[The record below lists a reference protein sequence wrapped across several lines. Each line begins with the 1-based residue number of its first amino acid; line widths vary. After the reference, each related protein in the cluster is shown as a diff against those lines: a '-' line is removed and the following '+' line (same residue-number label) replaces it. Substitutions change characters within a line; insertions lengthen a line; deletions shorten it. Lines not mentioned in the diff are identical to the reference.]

1 MNISH
6 EKFLSKFLKKLNTID
21 TVKELCAE
29 TVQGVLKF
37 TKAQAGWIYLPNQ
50 ELNSVSVKKIY
61 YTPDINKKTDVKK
74 SVETIFTLGEDLF
87 SNNYE
92 MEDTLDYFKNL
103 SKERTII
110 IPIIVRGFLLG
121 YFALIGRRIEFN
133 YNFGE
138 MLQIITDFLSA
149 RLEIMLLRV
158 DLENHD
164 KQKIQFLASISHEYK
179 TPLNSI
185 IGFSDIL
192 KDRLDDTDEFKY
204 IDNISKSAKF
214 LLSLI
219 QDILDMSRAEISK
232 LELHKETFRTKEII
246 EDISYSFDE
255 IVKSKNLH
263 FSYTVVDVEIYADLR
278 RFKQLI
284 YNLISNAVKF
294 NKLNGKIT
302 IVSYLDENNDF
313 VFEIKD
319 TGDGIRKKD
328 YDTIFSFFSQVN
340 RSVLK
345 RQQGS
350 GIGLAL
356 CKKIVEAHGGEIGF
370 KSRLN
375 SGSTFWFTIPQ
386 PEQLNISA
394 E

>member
-6 EKFLSKFLKKLNTID
+6 EKFLSKFLKKLNTIES
-21 TVKELCAE
+21 VKELCAE
-29 TVQGVLKF
+29 T
-37 TKAQAGWIYLPNQ
+37 AQALLKYTKGYASWIYLPNQ
-50 ELNSVSVKKIY
+50 ELNSISVKKIY
-61 YTPDINKKTDVKK
+61 YSSDITKKTEIKK
-74 SVETIFTLGEDLF
+74 SIETIFTLGEDLF

-92 MEDTLDYFKNL
+92 VEDTLDYFKNL
-103 SKERTII
+103 SKENTII
-110 IPIIVRGFLLG
+110 LPVIVRGFLLG
-121 YFALIGRRIEFN
+121 YFAILGRKIQFN
-133 YNFGE
+133 YTFID
-138 MLQIITDFLSA
+138 LVQIITDFFNA
-149 RLEIMLLRV
+149 RLEIILLKN

-192 KDRLDDTDEFKY
+192 KSKLEAGEEYKY

-219 QDILDMSRAEISK
+219 QDILDMSRAEINK
-232 LELHKETFRTKEII
+232 LELNKESFRTKEVI

-255 IVKSKNLH
+255 IVKTKNLH
-263 FSYTVVDVEIYADLR
+263 FSYTIMDVEITADLR

-302 IVSYLDENNDF
+302 IVSYLDENNNF

-319 TGDGIRKKD
+319 TGDGISKKD
-328 YDTIFSFFSQVN
+328 YNTIFSFFSQVN
-340 RSVLK
+340 RSILK

-370 KSRLN
+370 KSRLS

-386 PEQLNISA
+386 
-394 E
+394 

>member
-1 MNISH
+1 M
-6 EKFLSKFLKKLNTID
+6 KKINTFNS
-21 TVKELCAE
+21 VKEVCNEISVEL
-29 TVQGVLKF
+29 LKY
-37 TKAQAGWIYLPNQ
+37 TKAYACWVYLPCSEN
-50 ELNSVSVKKIY
+50 NSVSVKKIY
-61 YTPDINKKTDVKK
+61 YQQQENVPKNVK
-74 SVETIFTLGEDLF
+74 ELIDNIFQLGEDLF

-92 MEDTLDYFKNL
+92 TEDTLDYFYKL
-103 SKERTII
+103 SKERVII
-110 IPIIVRGFLLG
+110 EPVIIKDSLYG
-121 YFALIGRRIEFN
+121 YFAVVGKRNDFN
-133 YNFGE
+133 YKNKNLAE
-138 MLQIITDFLSA
+138 MIVEVFNS
-149 RLEIMLLRV
+149 RLEIITLNEELKKQ
-158 DLENHD
+158 D
-164 KQKIQFLASISHEYK
+164 KEKIQFLASISHEYK

-192 KDRLDDTDEFKY
+192 KNELAGHENYKY

-219 QDILDMSRAEISK
+219 QDILDMARSQFSQM
-232 LELHKETFRTKEII
+232 ELDKEVFRPKEII
-246 EDISYSFDE
+246 EDISYSFQE
-255 IVKSKNLH
+255 IVNSKNLH
-263 FSYTVVDVEIYADLR
+263 FSYTLMDVEINADLR

-284 YNLISNAVKF
+284 FNLISNAVKF

-302 IVSYLDENNDF
+302 IVSYLNEKKEF

-328 YDTIFSFFSQVN
+328 CDKIFNFFSQVN
-340 RSVLK
+340 QNHLK

-350 GIGLAL
+350 GVGLAL

-386 PEQLNISA
+386 
-394 E
+394 

>member
-29 TVQGVLKF
+29 NVQGVLKF
-37 TKAQAGWIYLPNQ
+37 TKAQAAWIYLSNQ
-50 ELNSVSVKKIY
+50 ELNSISVKKIY
-61 YTPDINKKTDVKK
+61 YAPDINKKTDVKK
-74 SVETIFTLGEDLF
+74 NVETIFTLGEDLF

-149 RLEIMLLRV
+149 RLEIMLLRI

-232 LELHKETFRTKEII
+232 LELNKETFRTKEII

-263 FSYTVVDVEIYADLR
+263 FSYTIVDVQISADLR

-294 NKLNGKIT
+294 NKINGKIT
-302 IVSYLDENNDF
+302 IVSYLDEKNDF

-340 RSVLK
+340 RSILK

>member
-1 MNISH
+1 M
-6 EKFLSKFLKKLNTID
+6 KKLNTIES
-21 TVKELCAE
+21 VKELCAE
-29 TVQGVLKF
+29 T
-37 TKAQAGWIYLPNQ
+37 AQALLKYTKGYASWIYLPNQ
-50 ELNSVSVKKIY
+50 ELNSISVKKIY
-61 YTPDINKKTDVKK
+61 YSSDITKKTEIKK
-74 SVETIFTLGEDLF
+74 SIETIFTLGEDLF

-92 MEDTLDYFKNL
+92 VEDTLDYFKNL
-103 SKERTII
+103 SKENTII
-110 IPIIVRGFLLG
+110 LPVIVRGFLLG
-121 YFALIGRRIEFN
+121 YFAILGRKIQFN
-133 YNFGE
+133 YTFID
-138 MLQIITDFLSA
+138 LVQIITDFFNA
-149 RLEIMLLRV
+149 RLEIILLKN

-192 KDRLDDTDEFKY
+192 KSKLEAGEEYKY

-219 QDILDMSRAEISK
+219 QDILDMSRAEINK
-232 LELHKETFRTKEII
+232 LELNKESFRTKEVI

-255 IVKSKNLH
+255 IVKTKNLH
-263 FSYTVVDVEIYADLR
+263 FSYTIMDVEITADLR

-302 IVSYLDENNDF
+302 IVSYLDENNNF

-319 TGDGIRKKD
+319 TGDGISKKD
-328 YDTIFSFFSQVN
+328 YNTIFSFFSQVN
-340 RSVLK
+340 RSILK

-370 KSRLN
+370 KSRLS

-386 PEQLNISA
+386 
-394 E
+394 

>member
-121 YFALIGRRIEFN
+121 YFALIGKRIEFN

-263 FSYTVVDVEIYADLR
+263 FSYTVVDVEINADLR

-370 KSRLN
+370 K
-375 SGSTFWFTIPQ
+375 
-386 PEQLNISA
+386 
-394 E
+394 

>member
-1 MNISH
+1 MNILH
-6 EKFLSKFLKKLNTID
+6 EKFLSKFLKKLNTTETI
-21 TVKELCAE
+21 KELCAE
-29 TVQGVLKF
+29 AAQGMLLY
-37 TKAQAGWIYLPNQ
+37 TKAQAAWIYMPNQ
-50 ELNSVSVKKIY
+50 ELNNLSVKKIY
-61 YTPDINKKTDVKK
+61 YAPDLSNKKSEVKK
-74 SVETIFTLGEDLF
+74 SVEMVYTLGEDLF

-92 MEDTLDYFKNL
+92 MEDTLDYFCNL
-103 SKERTII
+103 SKEKIVI
-110 IPIIVRGFLLG
+110 LPIILRGFLLG
-121 YFALIGRRIEFN
+121 YIALIGKR
-133 YNFGE
+133 
-138 MLQIITDFLSA
+138 TDFNSKYSDCAEIVTNFLTA
-149 RLEIMLLRV
+149 RLEIMLLKA
-158 DLENHD
+158 DLEKHD

-192 KDRLDDTDEFKY
+192 KGRLSGTDEFKY
-204 IDNISKSAKF
+204 IDNISKSATF

-219 QDILDMSRAEISK
+219 QDILDMSRAEINK
-232 LELHKETFRTKEII
+232 LEMHKEKFRTKEVI
-246 EDISYSFDE
+246 EDISWSFDE

-263 FSYTVVDVEIYADLR
+263 FSYTLMDVEIEADLR

-302 IVSYLDENNDF
+302 IVSYINEKNEF

-328 YDTIFSFFSQVN
+328 YETIFSFFSQVN
-340 RSVLK
+340 RSILK

-356 CKKIVEAHGGEIGF
+356 CKKIVEAHGGMVGF

-375 SGSTFWFTIPQ
+375 CGSTFWFTIPQ
-386 PEQLNISA
+386 
-394 E
+394 

>member
-50 ELNSVSVKKIY
+50 ELNSISVKKIY
-61 YTPDINKKTDVKK
+61 YAPDINKKTDVKK
-74 SVETIFTLGEDLF
+74 NVETIFTLGEDLF

-149 RLEIMLLRV
+149 RLEIMLLRI

-232 LELHKETFRTKEII
+232 LELNKETFRTKEII

-263 FSYTVVDVEIYADLR
+263 FSYTIVDVQISADLR

-294 NKLNGKIT
+294 NKINGKIT
-302 IVSYLDENNDF
+302 IVSYLDEKNDF

-340 RSVLK
+340 RSILK

>member
-121 YFALIGRRIEFN
+121 YFALIGKRIEFN

-192 KDRLDDTDEFKY
+192 IDRLDDTDEFKY

-263 FSYTVVDVEIYADLR
+263 FSYTVVDVEINADLR

-375 SGSTFWFTIPQ
+375 SGSTFWFIIPQ

>member
-149 RLEIMLLRV
+149 RLEIMLLRI

-263 FSYTVVDVEIYADLR
+263 LSYTVVDVEIYADLR